1 MSPDV
6 SEFRGRFPAVYEAV
20 PPRQDGRYLY
30 DLAAMLLASSLDV
43 LGAAP
48 PKQFNV
54 LIERG
59 GVTSIPGYVFM
70 HRDKLP
76 PDVTTLLSERK
87 LLLPDCEDGLS

>member
-6 SEFRGRFPAVYEAV
+6 SEFRGRFPGVYEAV
-20 PPRQDGRYLY
+20 PPHHDGRYLY
-30 DLAAMLLASSLDV
+30 DLSAKLL
-43 LGAAP
+43 
-48 PKQFNV
+48 
-54 LIERG
+54 
-59 GVTSIPGYVFM
+59 VTSIPGYVFM